1 MIITCQN
8 CQKRYQV
15 NDADIS
21 EKGRKVRC
29 DSCKHVW
36 TQIPDQPITKRTEIR
51 HLANSN
57 PNIFPQKR
65 DNPFSFGWTS
75 LIVCLL
81 ITIGSFWGARETIIN
96 SWPAARPIY
105 QALGINLPLP
115 GQGLVLE
122 QGTPTHIQEG
132 DSSYVVIRG
141 EIANKTNDVVALP
154 PLQFQII
161 GSCKQATRWQKIW
174 SYLHGIGTGHSNEC
188 TLTHWRHTLSQKR
201 LLAGEKIT
209 FESEPH
215 PTMAQAHQVKVH
227 F

>member
-15 NDADIS
+15 DDKDIS

-29 DSCKHVW
+29 DACKHVW
-36 TQIPDQPITKRTEIR
+36 TQIPDQPTKRTEIR
-51 HLANSN
+51 HLASSN
-57 PNIFPQKR
+57 PNIFPEKR
-65 DNPFSFGWTS
+65 PSPFSFGWAS

-81 ITIGSFWGARETIIN
+81 ITAGSFWGARDTIVN

-105 QALGINLPLP
+105 RALGINLPVP
-115 GQGLVLE
+115 GQGLALENGTPMHVLE
-122 QGTPTHIQEG
+122 NG
-132 DSSYVVIRG
+132 SSYVVIRG
-141 EIANKTNDVVALP
+141 EIANKTNDVVPLP
-154 PLQFQII
+154 PMQFQLV
-161 GSCKQATRWQKIW
+161 GSCKKAPWWQKAW
-174 SYLHGIGTGHSNEC
+174 SYIQGNTSNNAQEC
-188 TLTHWRHTLSQKR
+188 TLAHWRHSLSQKR
-201 LLAGEKIT
+201 LLAGEKIQ